1 MLRPHFKGGGAMELP
16 VIEVSG
22 DRRDI
27 GRQHGEAARS
37 QIKASIAFYQQSF
50 KRASGLGWDEILQQA
65 PRWTGIVEEYLPGI
79 GEELRGIA
87 EGAGIR
93 YEEVLALNARGEL
106 SHGNPFAD
114 GEENPEGC
122 SSYAILPEASADGH
136 VYAGQN
142 WDWLAETGDTIVLLK
157 ITQPGKPTV
166 FMQTE
171 AGQIGRHGANS
182 AGIALNANGLG
193 GRFGK
198 GVAIPQPF
206 IRRKILESSDMQGA
220 LKAAFDSK
228 QSVCT
233 NLVITHRDGFT
244 IDLETTPARH
254 GWMYAT
260 DGILVHTNHFISFVP
275 EQIAATYRP
284 FSVNSLWRLDRLKRG
299 LEAVRDAKGSDGV
312 FKAIVAALQDHFGYP
327 NSLCKHDDDRV
338 GTGDRYHTI
347 ASSIVDLTSGEYW
360 LAAGPPCRG
369 TYKRLWNIY
378 EAEAAPTPR
387 QLSTS
392 ATRA

>member
-1 MLRPHFKGGGAMELP
+1 MLRAHFKGGRAMELP

-22 DRRDI
+22 DRREV
-27 GRQHGEAARS
+27 GRQHGEAART
-37 QIKASIAFYQQSF
+37 QIKSSIAFYQQSF
-50 KRASGLGWDEILQQA
+50 KRASGLSWDQILQQA
-65 PRWTGIVEEYLPGI
+65 PRWTPIVEEFLPGI

-106 SHGNPFAD
+106 SHSNPFAES
-114 GEENPEGC
+114 EENAEGC

-136 VYAGQN
+136 TYAGQN
-142 WDWLAETGDTIVLLK
+142 WDWLAETAETVILLK
-157 ITQPGKPTV
+157 ITQPGMPTL

-193 GRFGK
+193 ARFGK
-198 GVAIPQPF
+198 GMAIPQPF
-206 IRRKILESSDMQGA
+206 IRRKILESADMQSA
-220 LKAAFDSK
+220 LKAVFDSK

-233 NLVITHRDGFT
+233 NLVITHRDGFA

-254 GWMYAT
+254 GWMYPT
-260 DGILVHTNHFISFVP
+260 EGILVHTNHFIAFVP

-299 LEAVRDAKGSDGV
+299 LEAVRDAKDSAGV
-312 FKAIVAALQDHFGYP
+312 YQAIVIALRDHFGYP
-327 NSLCKHDDDRV
+327 NSLCKHDDARL

-347 ASSIVDLTSGEYW
+347 ASSIVDLTNGDYW
-360 LAAGPPCRG
+360 LAAGPPCQG
-369 TYKRLWNIY
+369 TYERIWNVY
-378 EAEAAPTPR
+378 QEEPATTRPLAAIR
-387 QLSTS
+387 
-392 ATRA
+392 

>member
-1 MLRPHFKGGGAMELP
+1 MLRTLFKGVGAMELP

-22 DRRDI
+22 DRREV
-27 GRQHGEAARS
+27 GRQHGEAARA
-37 QIKASIAFYQQSF
+37 QIRTSIAFYQQSF
-50 KRASGLGWDEILQQA
+50 KRASGLVWDEILQQA
-65 PRWTGIVEEYLPGI
+65 PRWTPIVEEFLPGI

-87 EGAGIR
+87 EGAAVR

-106 SHGNPFAD
+106 SHGNPFAES
-114 GEENPEGC
+114 EENPEGC
-122 SSYAILPEASADGH
+122 SSYAILPEASGDRH
-136 VYAGQN
+136 TYAGQN
-142 WDWLAETGDTIVLLK
+142 WDWLAQTGETVILLK
-157 ITQPGKPTV
+157 IAQPGKPTV

-193 GRFGK
+193 SRFGK

-206 IRRKILESSDMQGA
+206 IRRRILESADLQSA
-220 LKAAFDSK
+220 LKAVFDST

-244 IDLETTPARH
+244 IDLETTPGRH
-254 GWMYAT
+254 GWLYAT
-260 DGILVHTNHFISFVP
+260 DGILVHTNHFIAFVP

-299 LEAVRDAKGSDGV
+299 LEAVRVANGSGEAFQAV
-312 FKAIVAALQDHFGYP
+312 VAALQDHFGYP
-327 NSLCKHDDDRV
+327 NSLCKHDDARL

-347 ASSIVDLTSGEYW
+347 ASSIVDLTSGDYW
-360 LAAGPPCRG
+360 LAAGPPCQNPYARI
-369 TYKRLWNIY
+369 WNIY
-378 EAEAAPTPR
+378 EG
-387 QLSTS
+387 
-392 ATRA
+392 ATARPSDLATTASRA

>member
-1 MLRPHFKGGGAMELP
+1 MELP

-22 DRRDI
+22 DRREI
-27 GRQHGEAARS
+27 GRQHGEAARA
-37 QIKASIAFYQQSF
+37 QIRSSIAFYQQSF
-50 KRASGLGWDEILQQA
+50 KRASGLSWDEILQQA
-65 PRWTGIVEEYLPGI
+65 PRWTPIVEEFLPGI
-79 GEELRGIA
+79 SEELQGIA

-93 YEEVLALNARGEL
+93 FEEVLALNARGEL
-106 SHGNPFAD
+106 SHGNPFAEA
-114 GEENPEGC
+114 EEEPEGC
-122 SSYAILPEASADGH
+122 SSYAILPEASGDHH

-142 WDWLAETGDTIVLLK
+142 WDWLAQTGETIVLLK

-193 GRFGK
+193 SRFGK

-206 IRRKILESSDMQGA
+206 IRRRILESADMQSA
-220 LKAAFDSK
+220 LKAVFDST

-244 IDLETTPARH
+244 IDLETTPGRH

-299 LEAVRDAKGSDGV
+299 LEEVRTAGNSGAV
-312 FKAIVAALQDHFGYP
+312 FKAIASALQDHFGYP
-327 NSLCKHDDDRV
+327 NSLCKHDDARL

-347 ASSIVDLTSGEYW
+347 ASSIVDLTNGDYW
-360 LAAGPPCRG
+360 LSAGPPCQG
-369 TYKRLWNIY
+369 PHKRIWNIY
-378 EAEAAPTPR
+378 DGATERAPDLETTA
-387 QLSTS
+387 S
-392 ATRA
+392 RA

>member
-1 MLRPHFKGGGAMELP
+1 MELP

-22 DRRDI
+22 DRREI

-37 QIKASIAFYQQSF
+37 QIKTSIDFYRQSF
-50 KRASGLGWDEILQQA
+50 KRASGLAWDEILQQA
-65 PRWTGIVEEYLPGI
+65 PRWTPIVEEFLPGI
-79 GEELRGIA
+79 GDELRGIA

-93 YEEVLALNARGEL
+93 FEEVLALNARGEL

-122 SSYAILPEASADGH
+122 SSYAILPEAAADRH

-142 WDWLAETGDTIVLLK
+142 WDWLAETGETVVLLK
-157 ITQPGKPTV
+157 IAQPGKPTV

-220 LKAAFDSK
+220 LKAAFESK

-254 GWMYAT
+254 GWLYAT
-260 DGILVHTNHFISFVP
+260 EGILVHTNHFIAFVP

-299 LEAVRDAKGSDGV
+299 LEGVRDAKDSGGV
-312 FKAIVAALQDHFGYP
+312 FKAIVLALQDHFGYP
-327 NSLCKHDDDRV
+327 NSLCKHDDDRA

-347 ASSIVDLTSGEYW
+347 ASSIVDLTTGDYW

-369 TYKRLWNIY
+369 TYERIWNIY
-378 EAEAAPTPR
+378 EGAAAPTPR

-392 ATRA
+392 APRA

>member
-1 MLRPHFKGGGAMELP
+1 MLRAHFKGVGAMELP

-22 DRRDI
+22 DRREV
-27 GRQHGEAARS
+27 GRQHGEAARE
-37 QIKASIAFYQQSF
+37 QIRTSIAFYQQSF
-50 KRASGLGWDEILQQA
+50 KRASGLTWDEILRQA
-65 PRWTGIVEEYLPGI
+65 PRWTPIVEEFLPGI
-79 GEELRGIA
+79 GDELRGIA
-87 EGAGIR
+87 EGAGIKF
-93 YEEVLALNARGEL
+93 EEVLALNARGEL
-106 SHGNPFAD
+106 SHSNPFAES
-114 GEENPEGC
+114 EENAEGC

-136 VYAGQN
+136 TYAGQN
-142 WDWLAETGDTIVLLK
+142 WDWLAETSSTVILLK
-157 ITQPGKPTV
+157 VTQAGKPTV

-193 GRFGK
+193 ARFGK

-206 IRRKILESSDMQGA
+206 IRRKILESTDMQGA
-220 LKAAFDSK
+220 LKAVFDSK

-254 GWMYAT
+254 GWLYAT
-260 DGILVHTNHFISFVP
+260 DGILVHTNHFIAFVP

-299 LEAVRDAKGSDGV
+299 LEAVRSANGSGGV
-312 FKAIVAALQDHFGYP
+312 YRAIVLALQDHFGYP
-327 NSLCKHDDDRV
+327 NSLCKHDDPRL

-347 ASSIVDLTSGEYW
+347 ASSIVDLTNGDYW
-360 LAAGPPCRG
+360 LAAGPPCQGPYQRI
-369 TYKRLWNIY
+369 WNIY
-378 EAEAAPTPR
+378 DGATAPAPDLETTA
-387 QLSTS
+387 S
-392 ATRA
+392 RA

>member
-1 MLRPHFKGGGAMELP
+1 MLRTLFKGVRAMELP

-22 DRRDI
+22 DRREV
-27 GRQHGEAARS
+27 GRQHGEAARE
-37 QIKASIAFYQQSF
+37 QIRTSIAFYQ
-50 KRASGLGWDEILQQA
+50 
-65 PRWTGIVEEYLPGI
+65 
-79 GEELRGIA
+79 
-87 EGAGIR
+87 GAGIK

-106 SHGNPFAD
+106 SHSNPFAES
-114 GEENPEGC
+114 EENAEGC
-122 SSYAILPEASADGH
+122 SSYAILPEASADRH
-136 VYAGQN
+136 TYAGQN
-142 WDWLAETGDTIVLLK
+142 WDWLAETSSTVILLK
-157 ITQPGKPTV
+157 VTQPGKPTV

-193 GRFGK
+193 ARFGK

-206 IRRKILESSDMQGA
+206 IRRKILESTDMQGA
-220 LKAAFDSK
+220 LKAVFDSK

-254 GWMYAT
+254 GWLYAT
-260 DGILVHTNHFISFVP
+260 DGILVHTNHFIAFVP

-299 LEAVRDAKGSDGV
+299 LEAVRSANGSGGV
-312 FKAIVAALQDHFGYP
+312 HRAIVLALQDHFGYP
-327 NSLCKHDDDRV
+327 NSLCKHDDPRL

-347 ASSIVDLTSGEYW
+347 ASSIVDLTNGDYW
-360 LAAGPPCRG
+360 LAAGPPCQGPYQRI
-369 TYKRLWNIY
+369 WNIY
-378 EAEAAPTPR
+378 DGATAPAPDLETTA
-387 QLSTS
+387 S
-392 ATRA
+392 RA

>member
-1 MLRPHFKGGGAMELP
+1 MELP

-22 DRRDI
+22 DRRQI

-37 QIKASIAFYQQSF
+37 QIKASIAFYRQSF

-65 PRWTGIVEEYLPGI
+65 PRWDPIVETFLPGI

-114 GEENPEGC
+114 EENPEGC
-122 SSYAILPEASADGH
+122 SSYAVLPEASADHH

-142 WDWLAETGDTIVLLK
+142 WDWLAETGETVVLLK
-157 ITQPGKPTV
+157 VAQPGKPTL

-220 LKAAFDSK
+220 LKAVFDSK

-260 DGILVHTNHFISFVP
+260 DGILVHTNHFVSFVP

-284 FSVNSLWRLDRLKRG
+284 FSVNSLWRLDRLQRG
-299 LEAVRDAKGSDGV
+299 LQAVRSASGPDGV
-312 FKAIVAALQDHFGYP
+312 REAIASSLRDHFGYP
-327 NSLCKHDDDRV
+327 NSLCKHDDARHD
-338 GTGDRYHTI
+338 TGDRYHTI
-347 ASSIVDLTSGEYW
+347 ASSIVDLTTGDYW
-360 LAAGPPCRG
+360 LAAGPPCEGEYR
-369 TYKRLWNIY
+369 RIWNIY
-378 EAEAAPTPR
+378 AEVTEQFQPVAAAA
-387 QLSTS
+387 S
-392 ATRA
+392 RA

>member
-1 MLRPHFKGGGAMELP
+1 MELP

-22 DRRDI
+22 DRREI
-27 GRQHGEAARS
+27 GRQHGEAARAR
-37 QIKASIAFYQQSF
+37 IRTSIGFYQQSF
-50 KRASGLGWDEILQQA
+50 KKASGLSWDEILQQA
-65 PRWTGIVEEYLPGI
+65 PRWTPIVEEFLPGI

-87 EGAGIR
+87 EGAGAR

-106 SHGNPFAD
+106 SHSNPFAES
-114 GEENPEGC
+114 EENAEGC

-136 VYAGQN
+136 TYAGQN
-142 WDWLAETGDTIVLLK
+142 WDWLAETAETVILLK
-157 ITQPGKPTV
+157 ITQPGMPTL

-193 GRFGK
+193 ARFGK
-198 GVAIPQPF
+198 GMAIPQPF
-206 IRRKILESSDMQGA
+206 IRRKILESADMQSA
-220 LKAAFDSK
+220 LKAVFDSK

-233 NLVITHRDGFT
+233 NLVITHRDGFA

-254 GWMYAT
+254 GWMYPT
-260 DGILVHTNHFISFVP
+260 EGILVHTNHFIAFVP

-299 LEAVRDAKGSDGV
+299 LEAVRDAKDSAGV
-312 FKAIVAALQDHFGYP
+312 YQAIVIALRDHFGYP
-327 NSLCKHDDDRV
+327 NSLCKHDDARL

-347 ASSIVDLTSGEYW
+347 ASSIVDLTNGDYW
-360 LAAGPPCRG
+360 LAAGPPCQG
-369 TYKRLWNIY
+369 TYERIWNVY
-378 EAEAAPTPR
+378 QEEPATTRPLAAI
-387 QLSTS
+387 S
-392 ATRA
+392 

>member
-1 MLRPHFKGGGAMELP
+1 MLRTLFKGVRAMELP

-22 DRRDI
+22 DRREV
-27 GRQHGEAARS
+27 GRQHGEAARE
-37 QIKASIAFYQQSF
+37 QIRTSIAFYQQSF
-50 KRASGLGWDEILQQA
+50 KRASGLTWDEILRQA
-65 PRWTGIVEEYLPGI
+65 PRWTPIVEEFLPGI
-79 GEELRGIA
+79 GDELRGIA
-87 EGAGIR
+87 EGAGIK

-106 SHGNPFAD
+106 SHSNPFAES
-114 GEENPEGC
+114 EENAEGC
-122 SSYAILPEASADGH
+122 SSYAILPEASADRH
-136 VYAGQN
+136 TYAGQN
-142 WDWLAETGDTIVLLK
+142 WDWLAETSSTVILLK
-157 ITQPGKPTV
+157 VTQPGKPTV

-193 GRFGK
+193 ARFGK

-206 IRRKILESSDMQGA
+206 IRRKILESTDMQGA
-220 LKAAFDSK
+220 LKAVFDSK

-254 GWMYAT
+254 GWLYAT
-260 DGILVHTNHFISFVP
+260 DGILVHTNHFIAFVP

-299 LEAVRDAKGSDGV
+299 LEAVRSANGSGGV
-312 FKAIVAALQDHFGYP
+312 HRAIVLALQDHFGYP
-327 NSLCKHDDDRV
+327 NSLCKHDDPRL

-347 ASSIVDLTSGEYW
+347 ASSIVDLTNGDYW
-360 LAAGPPCRG
+360 LAAGPPCQGPYQRI
-369 TYKRLWNIY
+369 WNIY
-378 EAEAAPTPR
+378 DGATAPAPDLETTA
-387 QLSTS
+387 S
-392 ATRA
+392 RA

>member
-1 MLRPHFKGGGAMELP
+1 MELP

-22 DRRDI
+22 DRREI
-27 GRQHGEAARS
+27 GRQHGEAARA
-37 QIKASIAFYQQSF
+37 QIRTSIGFYQQSF
-50 KRASGLGWDEILQQA
+50 KRASGLGWDEILEQA
-65 PRWTGIVEEYLPGI
+65 PRWTPIVEAFLPGI

-87 EGAGIR
+87 EGAGAR

-106 SHGNPFAD
+106 SHSNPFAES
-114 GEENPEGC
+114 EENAEGC

-136 VYAGQN
+136 TYAGQN
-142 WDWLAETGDTIVLLK
+142 WDWLAETAETVILLK
-157 ITQPGKPTV
+157 ITQPGMPTL

-193 GRFGK
+193 ARFGK
-198 GVAIPQPF
+198 GMAIPQPF
-206 IRRKILESSDMQGA
+206 IRRKILESADMQSA
-220 LKAAFDSK
+220 LKAVFDSK

-233 NLVITHRDGFT
+233 NLVITHRDGFA

-254 GWMYAT
+254 GWMYPT
-260 DGILVHTNHFISFVP
+260 EGILVHTNHFIAFVP

-299 LEAVRDAKGSDGV
+299 LEAVRDAKDSAGV
-312 FKAIVAALQDHFGYP
+312 YQAIVIALRDHFGYP
-327 NSLCKHDDDRV
+327 NSLCKHDDARL

-347 ASSIVDLTSGEYW
+347 ASSIVDLTNGDYW
-360 LAAGPPCRG
+360 LAAGPPCQG
-369 TYKRLWNIY
+369 TYERIWNVY
-378 EAEAAPTPR
+378 QEEPATTRPLAAI
-387 QLSTS
+387 S
-392 ATRA
+392 

>member
-1 MLRPHFKGGGAMELP
+1 MLRALFKGVGAMALP

-22 DRRDI
+22 DRREV
-27 GRQHGEAARS
+27 GRQHGEAARE
-37 QIKASIAFYQQSF
+37 QIHSSIAFYQQSF
-50 KRASGLGWDEILQQA
+50 KRASGLTWDEILQQA
-65 PRWTGIVEEYLPGI
+65 PRWTPIVEAFLPGI

-106 SHGNPFAD
+106 SHGNPFAES
-114 GEENPEGC
+114 EENPEGC
-122 SSYAILPEASADGH
+122 SSYAILPEASGDRH

-142 WDWLAETGDTIVLLK
+142 WDWLAQTGETVILLK
-157 ITQPGKPTV
+157 IVQPGKPTV

-193 GRFGK
+193 SRFGR

-206 IRRKILESSDMQGA
+206 IRRRILESADMQGA
-220 LKAAFDSK
+220 LKAVFDST

-244 IDLETTPARH
+244 IDLETTPGRH
-254 GWMYAT
+254 GWLYAT
-260 DGILVHTNHFISFVP
+260 DGILVHTNHFIAFVP

-284 FSVNSLWRLDRLKRG
+284 FSVNSLWRLDRLQRG
-299 LEAVRDAKGSDGV
+299 LEAVREANSSAEV
-312 FKAIVAALQDHFGYP
+312 FKAIAAALQDHFGYP
-327 NSLCKHDDDRV
+327 NSLCKHDDARL

-347 ASSIVDLTSGEYW
+347 ASSIVDLTRGE
-360 LAAGPPCRG
+360 
-369 TYKRLWNIY
+369 
-378 EAEAAPTPR
+378 
-387 QLSTS
+387 
-392 ATRA
+392 

>member
-1 MLRPHFKGGGAMELP
+1 MLRAHFKGVGAMELP

-22 DRRDI
+22 DRREI

-37 QIKASIAFYQQSF
+37 QIRSSIGFYQQSF

-65 PRWTGIVEEYLPGI
+65 PRWTPIVEEFLPGI
-79 GEELRGIA
+79 SDELRGIA

-93 YEEVLALNARGEL
+93 FEEVLALNARGEL
-106 SHGNPFAD
+106 SHGNPFAES
-114 GEENPEGC
+114 EEEPEGC
-122 SSYAILPEASADGH
+122 SSYAILPEASGDRH

-142 WDWLAETGDTIVLLK
+142 WDWLAQTGETIVLLK
-157 ITQPGKPTV
+157 IAQPGKPTV

-193 GRFGK
+193 ARFGK

-206 IRRKILESSDMQGA
+206 IRRKILESTEMQGA
-220 LKAAFDSK
+220 LKAVFDSK

-233 NLVITHRDGFT
+233 NLLITHRDGFS

-260 DGILVHTNHFISFVP
+260 DGILVHTNHFIAFVP

-284 FSVNSLWRLDRLKRG
+284 FSVNSLWRLPRLERG
-299 LEAVRDAKGSDGV
+299 LKAVRTAVGATGVRDAIADT
-312 FKAIVAALQDHFGYP
+312 LRDHFGHP
-327 NSLCKHDDDRV
+327 NSLCKHDDPRAE
-338 GTGDRYHTI
+338 TGDRYHTV

-360 LAAGPPCRG
+360 ISAGPPCENEYR
-369 TYKRLWNIY
+369 RLPWNLY
-378 EAEAAPTPR
+378 QEEPATAPRLAAVR
-387 QLSTS
+387 
-392 ATRA
+392 